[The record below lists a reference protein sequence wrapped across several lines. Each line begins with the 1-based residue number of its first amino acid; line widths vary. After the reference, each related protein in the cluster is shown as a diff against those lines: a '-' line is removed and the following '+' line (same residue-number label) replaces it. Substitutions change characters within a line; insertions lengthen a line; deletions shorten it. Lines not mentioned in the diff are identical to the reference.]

1 MAASADDR
9 PTRRDVL
16 KAGAAAVAVTG
27 LGVRSEA
34 RADAA
39 SVTAT
44 QNSPVSPSSPN
55 AQPAYDFVVVGSGA
69 GGGTVAARLVE
80 SGFRVLLLEAGLDP
94 LAAASGNARPEDYQ
108 VPAFHPFATENPSM
122 RWDFWV
128 RHYASTGQKVEAY
141 PGYNGWYGYGDEL
154 AVVEQGTI
162 VVDFVSPKDKHLL
175 WRGKAT
181 SDIDEDMTPAEREK
195 RIIESVQK
203 ILEQFPPKR

>member
-55 AQPAYDFVVVGSGA
+55 AQPAHDFVVVGSGA

-128 RHYASTGQKVEAY
+128 RHYANDAQQRRDPKYFETWDDARVDGVWY
-141 PGYNGWYGYGDEL
+141 PRAAALGGCTAHN
-154 AVVEQGTI
+154 AMI
-162 VVDFVSPKDKHLL
+162 FVAPHDADWNEIADL
-175 WRGKAT
+175 
-181 SDIDEDMTPAEREK
+181 
-195 RIIESVQK
+195 
-203 ILEQFPPKR
+203 